1 MIIKSGAGIKFL
13 LVSSEAHIE
22 GEAEP
27 MGGITGA

>member
-1 MIIKSGAGIKFL
+1 MIIKGRAGINFL
-13 LVSSEAHIE
+13 LVFSAADIK